1 MKKLKEKSKEF
12 YENFKKVLFKPEMAI
27 LPGQLAFFFVLA
39 IVPTITLI
47 TYEAALLNLS
57 TDVIYD
63 FIRSAFGSDIANML
77 LATSS
82 SSEKGIGFFIVVII
96 GYFIASN
103 GPASIIITS
112 NTIYGEKQ
120 EGFLRRRLKAIIM
133 TFVLVLLFIFML
145 IVPVFGTKIIELF
158 KFVDLNS
165 NVTDNVSMIISILQG
180 PITWFIMYF
189 FIKIL
194 YTMAPNKRVKS
205 KNVGYG
211 ALFATVSWV
220 IVTYIYSYY
229 INNLAHYTTFYGG
242 LANIVI
248 LMFWFYLLAY
258 AFTIGMALN
267 YRKEE
272 IELEKT
278 GTIESV
284 KKAID

>member
-1 MKKLKEKSKEF
+1 MKKLKLELKEF

-27 LPGQLAFFFVLA
+27 LPGQLAYFFVLA

-47 TYEAALLNLS
+47 SYEAALLNLS

-63 FIRSAFGSDIANML
+63 FIGSAFSSDIASML
-77 LATSS
+77 LATSAS
-82 SSEKGIGFFIVVII
+82 REKGIGFFLVVIV

-120 EGFLRRRLKAIIM
+120 EGFFKRRLKALIM

-165 NVTDNVSMIISILQG
+165 NVSDNVSIIITILQG
-180 PITWFIMYF
+180 PITWLIMYF

-194 YTMAPNKRVKS
+194 YTMAPNKKVRS

-211 ALFATVSWV
+211 ALFTTFSWV
-220 IVTYIYSYY
+220 IITYIYSYY
-229 INNLAHYTTFYGG
+229 INNLAHYSTFYGG

-248 LMFWFYLLAY
+248 LMFWLYLLAY

-278 GTIESV
+278 GTINPV
-284 KKAID
+284 K

>member
-1 MKKLKEKSKEF
+1 MKKLKLELKEF

-27 LPGQLAFFFVLA
+27 LPGQLAYFFVLA

-47 TYEAALLNLS
+47 SYEAALLNLS
-57 TDVIYD
+57 TDVIFD
-63 FIRSAFGSDIANML
+63 FIGSAFSSDIASML
-77 LATSS
+77 LATSAS
-82 SSEKGIGFFIVVII
+82 KEKGIGFFLVVII
-96 GYFIASN
+96 GYFLASN

-120 EGFLRRRLKAIIM
+120 EGFFRRRLKALIM

-165 NVTDNVSMIISILQG
+165 NVTDNVSMIISFLQG
-180 PITWFIMYF
+180 PITWLIMYL

-194 YTMAPNKRVKS
+194 YTMAPNKKVRS

-211 ALFATVSWV
+211 ALFTTFSWV
-220 IVTYIYSYY
+220 IITYIYSYY

-278 GTIESV
+278 GTINPV
-284 KKAID
+284 K

>member
-1 MKKLKEKSKEF
+1 MKKLKLELKEF

-27 LPGQLAFFFVLA
+27 LPGQLAYFFVLA

-47 TYEAALLNLS
+47 SYEAALLNLS

-63 FIRSAFGSDIANML
+63 FIGSAFSSDIASML
-77 LATSS
+77 LATTS
-82 SSEKGIGFFIVVII
+82 SSEKGIGFFLVVIV

-120 EGFLRRRLKAIIM
+120 EGFFRRRLKALIM

-165 NVTDNVSMIISILQG
+165 NVTDNVSMIITFLQG
-180 PITWFIMYF
+180 PITWLIMYV

-194 YTMAPNKRVKS
+194 YTMAPNKKVRS

-211 ALFATVSWV
+211 ALFTTFSWV
-220 IVTYIYSYY
+220 IITYIYSYY
-229 INNLAHYTTFYGG
+229 INNLAHYSTFYGG

-278 GTIESV
+278 GTINPV
-284 KKAID
+284 K

>member
-1 MKKLKEKSKEF
+1 MKLKEKAKEF
-12 YENFKKVLFKPEMAI
+12 YDNFKKVLFKPEMAI
-27 LPGQLAFFFVLA
+27 LPGQLAYFFVLA

-120 EGFLRRRLKAIIM
+120 EGFFKRRLKAIIM

-165 NVTDNVSMIISILQG
+165 NVTDNVSMVISFLQG
-180 PITWFIMYF
+180 PITWLIMYF

-211 ALFATVSWV
+211 ALFATISWI

-229 INNLAHYTTFYGG
+229 INNLAHYSTFYGG

-278 GTIESV
+278 GTIE
-284 KKAID
+284 KMNIPL

>member
-1 MKKLKEKSKEF
+1 MKKLKLELKEF

-27 LPGQLAFFFVLA
+27 LPGQLAYFFVLA

-47 TYEAALLNLS
+47 SYEAALLNLS
-57 TDVIYD
+57 TYVIYD
-63 FIRSAFGSDIANML
+63 FIGSAFSSDIASML
-77 LATSS
+77 LATSAS
-82 SSEKGIGFFIVVII
+82 KEKGIGFFLVVII
-96 GYFIASN
+96 GYFLASN

-120 EGFLRRRLKAIIM
+120 EGFFRRRLKALIM

-165 NVTDNVSMIISILQG
+165 NVTDNVSMIITFLQG
-180 PITWFIMYF
+180 PITWLIMYL

-194 YTMAPNKRVKS
+194 YTMAPNKKVRS

-211 ALFATVSWV
+211 ALFTTFSWV
-220 IVTYIYSYY
+220 IITYIYSYY

-278 GTIESV
+278 GTINPV
-284 KKAID
+284 K

>member
-1 MKKLKEKSKEF
+1 MKKLKLELKEF

-27 LPGQLAFFFVLA
+27 LPGQLAYFFVLA

-47 TYEAALLNLS
+47 SYEAALLNLS

-63 FIRSAFGSDIANML
+63 FIGSAFSSDIASML
-77 LATSS
+77 LATKDASGR
-82 SSEKGIGFFIVVII
+82 GIGFFLVVII

-120 EGFLRRRLKAIIM
+120 EGFFRRRLKALIM

-165 NVTDNVSMIISILQG
+165 NVTDNVSMIITFLQG
-180 PITWFIMYF
+180 PITWLIMYF

-194 YTMAPNKRVKS
+194 YTMAPNKKVRS

-211 ALFATVSWV
+211 ALFTTFSWV
-220 IVTYIYSYY
+220 IITYIYSYY
-229 INNLAHYTTFYGG
+229 INNLAHYSTFYGG

-278 GTIESV
+278 GTINPV
-284 KKAID
+284 K

>member
-1 MKKLKEKSKEF
+1 MKKLKLELKEF

-27 LPGQLAFFFVLA
+27 LPGQLAYFFVLA

-47 TYEAALLNLS
+47 SYEAALLNLS

-63 FIRSAFGSDIANML
+63 FIGSAFSSDIASML
-77 LATSS
+77 LATTS
-82 SSEKGIGFFIVVII
+82 SSEKGIGFFLVVIV

-120 EGFLRRRLKAIIM
+120 EGFFRRRLKALIM

-165 NVTDNVSMIISILQG
+165 NVTDNVSMIITFLQG
-180 PITWFIMYF
+180 PITWLIMYL
-189 FIKIL
+189 FIEIL
-194 YTMAPNKRVKS
+194 YTMAPNKKVRS

-211 ALFATVSWV
+211 ALFTTFSWV
-220 IVTYIYSYY
+220 IITYIYSYY

-278 GTIESV
+278 GTINPV
-284 KKAID
+284 K

>member
-1 MKKLKEKSKEF
+1 MKKIKGELKEF
-12 YENFKKVLFKPEMAI
+12 FDNFKKVLFRPEMAI
-27 LPGQLAFFFVLA
+27 LPGQLAYFFVLA

-47 TYEAALLNLS
+47 GYEAALLNIS
-57 TDVIYD
+57 TDVIFD
-63 FIRSAFGSDIANML
+63 FIGSAFSPDIANML
-77 LATSS
+77 LNTTGMGGG
-82 SSEKGIGFFIVVII
+82 KGVGFFLVVII

-120 EGFLRRRLKAIIM
+120 EGFFRRRLKALIM

-145 IVPVFGTKIIELF
+145 VVPVFGNKIIELF
-158 KFVDLNS
+158 KYVNINATVTS
-165 NVTDNVSMIISILQG
+165 NVESVIKILQG
-180 PITWFIMYF
+180 PITWLIMYF

-194 YTMAPNKRVKS
+194 YTMAPNKKIRSKS
-205 KNVGYG
+205 VGYG
-211 ALFATVSWV
+211 AIFTTFSWV
-220 IVTYIYSYY
+220 VITNIYSYY
-229 INNLAHYTTFYGG
+229 INNIAHYSTFYGG

-272 IELEKT
+272 VELEKT
-278 GTIESV
+278 GTINTV
-284 KKAID
+284 K

>member
-1 MKKLKEKSKEF
+1 MKKLKLELKEF

-27 LPGQLAFFFVLA
+27 LPGQLAYFFVLA

-47 TYEAALLNLS
+47 SYEAALLNLS
-57 TDVIYD
+57 TDVIFD
-63 FIRSAFGSDIANML
+63 FIGSAFSSDIASML
-77 LATSS
+77 LATSAS
-82 SSEKGIGFFIVVII
+82 KEKGIGFFLVVII
-96 GYFIASN
+96 GYFLASN

-120 EGFLRRRLKAIIM
+120 EGFFRRRLKALIM

-165 NVTDNVSMIISILQG
+165 NVTDNVSMIITFLQG
-180 PITWFIMYF
+180 PITWLIMYL

-194 YTMAPNKRVKS
+194 YTMAPNKKVRS

-211 ALFATVSWV
+211 ALFTTFSWV
-220 IVTYIYSYY
+220 IITYIYTYY

-278 GTIESV
+278 GTINPV
-284 KKAID
+284 K

>member
-1 MKKLKEKSKEF
+1 MKKLKLELKEF

-27 LPGQLAFFFVLA
+27 LPGQLAYFFVLA

-47 TYEAALLNLS
+47 SYEAALLNLS

-63 FIRSAFGSDIANML
+63 FIGSAFSNDIASML
-77 LATSS
+77 LATTSS
-82 SSEKGIGFFIVVII
+82 NEKGIGFFLVVIV

-120 EGFLRRRLKAIIM
+120 EGFFRRRLKALIM

-165 NVTDNVSMIISILQG
+165 NVTDNVSMIITFLQG
-180 PITWFIMYF
+180 PITWLIMYF

-194 YTMAPNKRVKS
+194 YTMAPNKKVRS

-211 ALFATVSWV
+211 ALFTTFSWV
-220 IVTYIYSYY
+220 IITYIYSYY
-229 INNLAHYTTFYGG
+229 INNLAHYSTFYGG

-278 GTIESV
+278 GTINPV
-284 KKAID
+284 K

>member
-1 MKKLKEKSKEF
+1 MKKLKLELKEF

-27 LPGQLAFFFVLA
+27 LPGQLAYFFVLA

-47 TYEAALLNLS
+47 SYEAALLNLS

-63 FIRSAFGSDIANML
+63 FIGSAFSSDIASML
-77 LATSS
+77 LATTS
-82 SSEKGIGFFIVVII
+82 SSEKGIGFFLVVIV

-120 EGFLRRRLKAIIM
+120 EGFFRRRLKALIM

-165 NVTDNVSMIISILQG
+165 NVTDNVSMIITILQG
-180 PITWFIMYF
+180 PITWLIMYF

-194 YTMAPNKRVKS
+194 YTMAPNKKVRS

-211 ALFATVSWV
+211 ALFTTFSWV
-220 IVTYIYSYY
+220 IITYIYSYY
-229 INNLAHYTTFYGG
+229 INNLAHYSTFYGG

-248 LMFWFYLLAY
+248 LMFWLYLLAY

-278 GTIESV
+278 GTINPV
-284 KKAID
+284 K